1 GRTISLSTRPRCSP
15 VASTSGLSVDPSRG
29 LAVRIRCH
37 EPRACGSAGNDCY
50 SRNASAD
57 ARAPTRGLGPTATRS
72 GPALAPA
79 VPGRPQHRLEVARK
93 LRSVHDRRRLD
104 ALAKLSPQC
113 GEPGGILDQL
123 GRPLDVLILTPSDE
137 VCETRVVQQ
146 RRAGARYGRAAR
158 EADDG

>member
-1 GRTISLSTRPRCSP
+1 
-15 VASTSGLSVDPSRG
+15 
-29 LAVRIRCH
+29 
-37 EPRACGSAGNDCY
+37 
-50 SRNASAD
+50 
-57 ARAPTRGLGPTATRS
+57 
-72 GPALAPA
+72 
-79 VPGRPQHRLEVARK
+79 
-93 LRSVHDRRRLD
+93 RLD

-158 EADDG
+158 EADDGDAHPERIARRRAAAVRVGVERDVDRAIGVEVVGQRLAADEGGARLV